1 MRDEIVVRFYGD
13 SFVAGWGD
21 PFNLGWVGRVA
32 QRCALEGTPID
43 VINHGVPGETSVQA
57 VARWMNTDVAAQA
70 KNTRVVFSFGT
81 NDVITGT
88 TAEQSQAAL
97 IGALDRAD
105 GWGIK
110 ALVVGP
116 PPVGDLPAADLE
128 LRELSES
135 FHQICVERRVPFIP
149 THDELSAGGAWV
161 DEASAGDGSHPQGDG
176 YAQLADLLLE
186 AGIDRWLTAPI

>member
-1 MRDEIVVRFYGD
+1 MTPSVRFYGD

-21 PFNLGWVGRVA
+21 PFKLGWVDRVA
-32 QRCALEGTPID
+32 QHCALEGSPID

-57 VARWMNTDVAAQA
+57 VARWMNTDVAADA
-70 KNTRVVFSFGT
+70 KNARVVFSFGT
-81 NDVITGT
+81 NDVIAGV

-135 FHQICVERRVPFIP
+135 FHQICVGRRVPFIP
-149 THDELSAGGAWV
+149 THDELSAGGA
-161 DEASAGDGSHPQGDG
+161 GSMKP
-176 YAQLADLLLE
+176 
-186 AGIDRWLTAPI
+186 APVTVLIPRGMGTRSSRSC